1 MNTKHFVQLAFTA
14 FVISAAAATQASE
27 ITEFPL
33 NTVSKLS
40 RAEVQADALNA
51 SQPKGEIGFSYDTAT
66 LARESR
72 SSSSRMQVQMDKPNN
87 GKQEGKSEK
96 MAGAYFIGGM

>member
-1 MNTKHFVQLAFTA
+1 MNTKHFAKLAFTA

-33 NTVSKLS
+33 NTMSKLS
-40 RAEVQADALNA
+40 RAEVQADAQKA
-51 SQPKGEIGFSYDTAT
+51 AQPKGEVGFSYDTAT

-72 SSSSRMQVQMDKPNN
+72 GSSSRVQVQMDKPV
-87 GKQEGKSEK
+87 GKSEK
-96 MAGAYFIGGM
+96 MAGAYFVGGM

>member
-1 MNTKHFVQLAFTA
+1 MNSKHFAKLVFTA
-14 FVISAAAATQASE
+14 FVISAVAATQASE

-40 RAEVQADALNA
+40 RAEVQADAQNVA
-51 SQPKGEIGFSYDTAT
+51 QPKGKVGFSYDSAT
-66 LARESR
+66 LARKSR
-72 SSSSRMQVQMDKPNN
+72 GSSSRKQMQMDKPV
-87 GKQEGKSEK
+87 GKSEK